1 MSETTAKEFWTNPE
15 TYENVQS
22 RHIPEKEEGKAYGL
36 RKLEAKDVFIM
47 SKILGAI
54 GIDQFKDVIQSDAVK
69 KAVSGKMTDDLI
81 ASVGV
86 TVVLDM
92 ANIIL
97 NNLSKCE
104 KDIYA
109 FLSSLSGID
118 KKEIEMLPLVTFTEM
133 IVDVIQ
139 KEEFKDFI
147 KVVSKLFK

>member
-1 MSETTAKEFWTNPE
+1 MSETTLHVVAAE
-15 TYENVQS
+15 TTYT
-22 RHIPEKEEGKAYGL
+22 L